1 MNTMSQTGMPHG
13 STHEVCNQP
22 PPLEPVN
29 LYSSDVALREAVACQ
44 GGAWGEERLT
54 RYGELAG
61 GELMALGFAAN
72 EHPPVLRTFDR
83 FGHRINAVDFHPAY
97 HRIMALGKENGIHSL
112 PWTHPGPG
120 AHVVR
125 AALHY
130 LHSQAEAATACP
142 LTMTYAAIP
151 ALRRQTDV
159 AAWWEGRILSNKYDP
174 RDQPAEQKTGLTIG
188 MGMTEKQGGSDVR
201 ANTTRALP
209 LGAGGPGQ
217 PYELLGHKWF
227 MSAPMSDAFLVLAQT
242 EKGLGCFLMPRW
254 RPDGTRNA
262 IHIQRLK
269 AKLGDHANASSEVE
283 FCGAYAVMVGEEGRG
298 VPTILEMVMQ
308 TRVDCMIG
316 SSAIM
321 RQAVAQAL
329 HHAAHRHAFG
339 KRLIEQPMMQNVLA
353 DLAIESEAHTA
364 LMLRV
369 CRAYDEASHEQEALF
384 GRLATCIGKYWICKR
399 TPVVV
404 NEAQECLG
412 GAGYVEEHILPR
424 LYRQAPLNSI
434 WEGSGNIQCL
444 DMLRAIV
451 REPRTLEAVLQEIR
465 QAKGGNKHLDASAAQ
480 LAHELADHDA
490 LELRSRLLAEQ
501 LALAL
506 QGSLLV
512 RAGNHDVADAFCAS
526 RLGGQHGQALGTLPK
541 GLNLGAIIQRAM
553 PWKG

>member
-1 MNTMSQTGMPHG
+1 MNTTQETPFFHG
-13 STHEVCNQP
+13 RTHEVFNQP
-22 PPLEPVN
+22 PPLDPIN
-29 LYSSDVALREAVACQ
+29 LFTSDRALQDGVERE
-44 GGAWGEERLT
+44 GGGWGSQQLT

-72 EHPPVLRTFDR
+72 EHPPVLRAFDR
-83 FGHRINAVDFHPAY
+83 LGHRIDTVDFYPAY
-97 HRIMALGKENGIHSL
+97 HRIMTLGKEHGIHSL
-112 PWTHPGPG
+112 PWSNPGLG
-120 AHVVR
+120 IHVVR

-130 LHSQAEAATACP
+130 LHSQAEAGTGCP
-142 LTMTYAAIP
+142 LTMTFAAIP
-151 ALRRQTDV
+151 ALRRQSDV
-159 AAWWEGRILSNKYDP
+159 AAWWERRILSNSYDP
-174 RDQPAEQKTGLTIG
+174 RDLPAEQKTGLTIG

-217 PYELLGHKWF
+217 PYELVGHKWF

-242 EKGLGCFLMPRW
+242 DKGLSCFLMPRW

-283 FCGAYAVMVGEEGRG
+283 FCGAYALMIGEESRG

-321 RQAVAQAL
+321 RQAIAQAL
-329 HHAAHRHAFG
+329 HHAAHREAFG
-339 KRLIEQPMMQNVLA
+339 RHLSEQPLMQNVLA
-353 DLAIESEAHTA
+353 DLAIESEAHSA

-369 CRAYDEASHEQEALF
+369 CRAYDDSSCEQETLF
-384 GRLATCIGKYWICKR
+384 ARLATCIGKYWVCKR

-434 WEGSGNIQCL
+434 WEGAGNIQCL
-444 DMLRAIV
+444 DMLRAMA
-451 REPRTLEAVLQEIR
+451 REPRTLEAVLLEIK
-465 QAKGGNKHLDASAAQ
+465 QAKGGNRHLDAFLVQ
-480 LAHELADHDA
+480 VTHELADPDA
-490 LELRSRLLAEQ
+490 LELRSRLLAEH

-506 QGSLLV
+506 QGSILV
-512 RAGNHDVADAFCAS
+512 RAGFSAVADAFCAS
-526 RLGGQHGQALGTLPK
+526 RLAGQHGQALGTLPQ
-541 GLNLGAIIQRAM
+541 GLDLGAIIQRAM
-553 PWKG
+553 PQQE

>member
-1 MNTMSQTGMPHG
+1 MNMTQETPFFHG
-13 STHEVCNQP
+13 RTHEVFNQP
-22 PPLEPVN
+22 PPLDPIN
-29 LYSSDVALREAVACQ
+29 LFTSDRALQDGVERE
-44 GGAWGEERLT
+44 GGGWGSQQLT

-72 EHPPVLRTFDR
+72 EHPPVLRAFDR
-83 FGHRINAVDFHPAY
+83 LGHRIDTVDFHPAY
-97 HRIMALGKENGIHSL
+97 HRIMTLGKEHGIHSL
-112 PWTHPGPG
+112 PWSNPGLG
-120 AHVVR
+120 IHVVR

-130 LHSQAEAATACP
+130 LHSQAEAGTGCP
-142 LTMTYAAIP
+142 LTMTFAAIP
-151 ALRRQTDV
+151 ALRRQSDV
-159 AAWWEGRILSNKYDP
+159 AAWWERRILSNSYDP
-174 RDQPAEQKTGLTIG
+174 RDLPAEQKTGLTIG

-217 PYELLGHKWF
+217 PYELVGHKWF

-242 EKGLGCFLMPRW
+242 DKGLSCFLMPRW

-283 FCGAYAVMVGEEGRG
+283 FCGAYALMIGEESRG

-329 HHAAHRHAFG
+329 HHAAHREAFG
-339 KRLIEQPMMQNVLA
+339 RHLSEQPLMQNVLA
-353 DLAIESEAHTA
+353 DLAIESEAHSA

-369 CRAYDEASHEQEALF
+369 CRAYDDSSCEQETLF
-384 GRLATCIGKYWICKR
+384 ARLATCIGKYWVCKR

-434 WEGSGNIQCL
+434 WEGAGNIQCL
-444 DMLRAIV
+444 DMLRAMA
-451 REPRTLEAVLQEIR
+451 REPHTLEAMLLEIK
-465 QAKGGNKHLDASAAQ
+465 QAKGGNKYLDAFVVQ
-480 LAHELADHDA
+480 LEHELADPDA
-490 LELRSRLLAEQ
+490 LELRSRLLAEH

-506 QGSLLV
+506 QGSILV
-512 RAGNHDVADAFCAS
+512 RAGFSAVADAFCAS
-526 RLGGQHGQALGTLPK
+526 RLAGQHGQALGTLPQ
-541 GLNLGAIIQRAM
+541 GLDLGAIIQRAM
-553 PWKG
+553 PQQE

>member
-1 MNTMSQTGMPHG
+1 MNTIQKSALIHG
-13 STHEVCNQP
+13 QTHEVFNQP
-22 PPLEPVN
+22 PPLEPIN
-29 LYSSDVALREAVACQ
+29 LFTSDRALQDGVERE
-44 GGAWGEERLT
+44 GGGWGSQQLT
-54 RYGELAG
+54 RYGEVAG
-61 GELMALGFAAN
+61 GELMALGFEAN
-72 EHPPVLRTFDR
+72 EHPPVLRAFDR
-83 FGHRINAVDFHPAY
+83 FGHRIDTLDFHPAY
-97 HRIMALGKENGIHSL
+97 HRIMALGKEHGIHSL
-112 PWTHPGPG
+112 PWSHPESG

-130 LHSQAEAATACP
+130 LHSQAEAGTGCP

-151 ALRRQTDV
+151 ALRRQPDV
-159 AAWWEGRILSNKYDP
+159 AAWWEGRILANSYDP
-174 RDQPAEQKTGLTIG
+174 RDLPAEQKTGLTIG

-217 PYELLGHKWF
+217 PYELVGHKWF

-242 EKGLGCFLMPRW
+242 DKGLSCFLMPRW
-254 RPDGTRNA
+254 HPDGTRNA

-283 FCGAYAVMVGEEGRG
+283 FRGAYAVMIGEEGRG

-321 RQAVAQAL
+321 RQAIAQAL
-329 HHAAHRHAFG
+329 HHAAHREAFG
-339 KRLIEQPMMQNVLA
+339 KRLIDQPLMQNVLA

-369 CRAYDEASHEQEALF
+369 CRAYDHASCEQEALF
-384 GRLATCIGKYWICKR
+384 ARLATCIGKYWVCKR

-434 WEGSGNIQCL
+434 WEGAGNIQCL
-444 DMLRAIV
+444 DMLRAIA
-451 REPRTLEAVLQEIR
+451 REPSTLEAMLLEIK
-465 QAKGGNKHLDASAAQ
+465 QAKGGNNHLDAFVVQ
-480 LAHELADHDA
+480 LEHELADRDA

-506 QGSLLV
+506 QGSILV
-512 RAGNHDVADAFCAS
+512 RAGFSAVADAFCAS
-526 RLGGQHGQALGTLPK
+526 RLAGQHGQALGTLPR
-541 GLNLGAIIQRAM
+541 GLDLGTIIQRAM
-553 PWKG
+553 PQQE

>member
-1 MNTMSQTGMPHG
+1 MNMTQETPFFHG
-13 STHEVCNQP
+13 RTHEVFNQP
-22 PPLEPVN
+22 PPLDPIN
-29 LYSSDVALREAVACQ
+29 LFTSDQVLQDGVRRE
-44 GGAWGEERLT
+44 GGSWGAQQLT

-61 GELMALGFAAN
+61 GELMVLGFEAN
-72 EHPPVLRTFDR
+72 QYQPVLRAFDR
-83 FGHRINAVDFHPAY
+83 LGHRIDTVDFHPAY
-97 HRIMALGKENGIHSL
+97 HRIMTLGKEHGIHSL
-112 PWTHPGPG
+112 PWSNPGLG
-120 AHVVR
+120 IHVVR

-130 LHSQAEAATACP
+130 LHSQAEAGTGCP
-142 LTMTYAAIP
+142 LTMTFAAIP
-151 ALRRQTDV
+151 ALRRQSDV
-159 AAWWEGRILSNKYDP
+159 AAWWERRILSNSYDP
-174 RDQPAEQKTGLTIG
+174 RDLPAEQKTGLTIG

-217 PYELLGHKWF
+217 PYELVGHKWF

-242 EKGLGCFLMPRW
+242 DKGLSCFLMPRW

-283 FCGAYAVMVGEEGRG
+283 FCGAYALMIGEESRG

-321 RQAVAQAL
+321 RQAIAQAL
-329 HHAAHRHAFG
+329 HHAAHREAFG
-339 KRLIEQPMMQNVLA
+339 RHLSEQPLMQNVLA
-353 DLAIESEAHTA
+353 DLAIESEAHSA

-369 CRAYDEASHEQEALF
+369 CRAYDHASCEQETLF
-384 GRLATCIGKYWICKR
+384 ARLATCIGKYWVCKR

-434 WEGSGNIQCL
+434 WEGAGNIQCL
-444 DMLRAIV
+444 DMLRAMA
-451 REPRTLEAVLQEIR
+451 REPHTLEAMLLEIK
-465 QAKGGNKHLDASAAQ
+465 QAKGGNKYLDAFVAQ
-480 LAHELADHDA
+480 LEHELVDLDA
-490 LELRSRLLAEQ
+490 LELRSRLLAEH

-506 QGSLLV
+506 QGSILV
-512 RAGNHDVADAFCAS
+512 RAGFSAVADAFCAS
-526 RLGGQHGQALGTLPK
+526 RLGGQHGQALGTLPQ
-541 GLNLGAIIQRAM
+541 GLDLGAIIQRAM
-553 PWKG
+553 PQQE